1 LKKQGL
7 IMKLKAISL
16 HHASCAALVL
26 ITSALTLTPRP
37 AAAFGLG
44 DFSGLVDSVSPL
56 LGGVMTFDITPY
68 TTIVS
73 NTTNFVSSIQK
84 GDYSGAVNSLTS
96 TLGDYGII
104 DPAKL
109 RDKSKIDIG
118 NGVKVG
124 FASGTD
130 TREILAS
137 LNANKDISAQATMD
151 GALGDEA
158 QKDII
163 KRGEG
168 TASLVDASAQYSKM
182 SGQTKISQKI
192 LRNQSAQLGVL
203 AGLEGQQLSEQR
215 SQGVTLNLL
224 TSISADIR
232 AQGNQDSRVK
242 DGAGD
247 RDTKGVIS
255 SSAMFSSLMAGGK

>member
-1 LKKQGL
+1 
-7 IMKLKAISL
+7 MKLKFKAITL
-16 HHASCAALVL
+16 HRSSCTALAL
-26 ITSALTLTPRP
+26 ITSALALAPRP

-73 NTTNFVSSIQK
+73 NTTNFVSSVSK
-84 GDYSGAVNSLTS
+84 GNYSGAVNALTS
-96 TLGDYGII
+96 SLGDYGII

-109 RDKSKIDIG
+109 RDKSKVDIG
-118 NGVKVG
+118 SGYKVG

-137 LNANKDISAQATMD
+137 LNANKDISAQVTLD

-224 TSISADIR
+224 TSIAADIR
-232 AQGNQDSRVK
+232 AQGNQDNRIK
-242 DGAGD
+242 DGDGD
-247 RDTKGVIS
+247 RNTHGVIG
-255 SSAMFSSLMAGGK
+255 SAALFSSMLKPSK

>member
-1 LKKQGL
+1 MKL
-7 IMKLKAISL
+7 KLKAIAL
-16 HHASCAALVL
+16 HRASCTALVV
-26 ITSALTLTPRP
+26 ITSALVFTPRP

-68 TTIVS
+68 TSILS

-84 GDYSGAVNSLTS
+84 GNYSGAVNALTS

-104 DPAKL
+104 DPVKL
-109 RDKSKIDIG
+109 RDKSKLDLG

-137 LNANKDISAQATMD
+137 IDANKDISAQVTLD

-168 TASLVDASAQYSKM
+168 TSDLVKASSEYSAM
-182 SGQTKISQKI
+182 SGKTKISQKI

-203 AGLEGQQLSEQR
+203 AGLQGQQLGEQR

-224 TSISADIR
+224 TSIAADIR

-242 DGAGD
+242 DGEGD
-247 RDTKGVIS
+247 RNTQGVIGS
-255 SSAMFSSLMAGGK
+255 AAMFSSMLTPSK

>member
-1 LKKQGL
+1 
-7 IMKLKAISL
+7 MKLKL
-16 HHASCAALVL
+16 MALVTL
-26 ITSALTLTPRP
+26 IPATLAFTPRP
-37 AAAFGLG
+37 AAALGLG

-68 TTIVS
+68 T
-73 NTTNFVSSIQK
+73 SILQK
-84 GDYSGAVNSLTS
+84 GNYSGAVNALTS

-109 RDKSKIDIG
+109 RDKSKVDIG

-130 TREILAS
+130 TREILS
-137 LNANKDISAQATMD
+137 SINANKDIAAQVTLD

-168 TASLVDASAQYSKM
+168 TSDLVKASSEYSAM
-182 SGQTKISQKI
+182 SGKTKISQKI
-192 LRNQSAQLGVL
+192 MRNQSAQLAVL
-203 AGLEGQQLSEQR
+203 AGLGGQQLGEQR

-224 TSISADIR
+224 TSIAADIR

-242 DGAGD
+242 DGEGD
-247 RDTKGVIS
+247 RNTQGVIGS
-255 SSAMFSSLMAGGK
+255 AAMFSSMLTPVSK